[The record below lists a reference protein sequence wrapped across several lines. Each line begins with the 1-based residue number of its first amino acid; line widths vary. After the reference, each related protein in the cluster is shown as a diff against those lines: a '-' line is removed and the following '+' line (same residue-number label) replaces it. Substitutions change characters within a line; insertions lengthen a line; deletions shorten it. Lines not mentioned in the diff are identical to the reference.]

1 MATKKILTITVEVE
15 VLERRTRAARLKA
28 AHEAAVNA
36 AVEAVR
42 GELLDGSVGDVKSRM
57 TWDYR
62 WADTSA
68 QYAGDEEE
76 PWIDDAFDEGEDESS
91 ASTPAEG

>member
-1 MATKKILTITVEVE
+1 MATKKILTITVEFE
-15 VLERRTRAARLKA
+15 VLERKTHFPRIKA

-62 WADTSA
+62 WADSSTE
-68 QYAGDEEE
+68 YAGVEGDDGWAEE
-76 PWIDDAFDEGEDESS
+76 PDA
-91 ASTPAEG
+91 